1 MSPVE
6 LRRKPYPCE
15 KWAQEPVLEGRSQ
28 AGVDHRPS
36 GINLAAR
43 RSRQR
48 KLREDGDYPGRGEG
62 LVTYAVFLAHR
73 RTGSHARRK
82 RCAWR
87 LRSCLGHIAAIGPRS
102 VRSGRVGV
110 GRRSSQRSAV
120 EQSQLRPTC
129 RHRDASRR
137 HREPRGM
144 SRRMVIL
151 CGAPGVGMGVASL
164 HEGLPLDTSPLPPG
178 EKNRGVAQDHE
189 APPLDTPPHSRFSPR
204 SVKASLYVSKLAD
217 SE

>member
-1 MSPVE
+1 MREMGSGA
-6 LRRKPYPCE
+6 CS
-15 KWAQEPVLEGRSQ
+15 GRPQ
-28 AGVDHRPS
+28 
-36 GINLAAR
+36 
-43 RSRQR
+43 
-48 KLREDGDYPGRGEG
+48 PGRGRSPAERHQSSRPP
-62 LVTYAVFLAHR
+62 VAATK
-73 RTGSHARRK
+73 TARRRRLPGSGGGSCDLRRFPRSPPHRQPRAQK
-82 RCAWR
+82 KGCAWR